1 MDEKEYSFLGDLFD
15 KAKELF
21 VSKPNADQSYS
32 KVKFPGEWKD
42 FKDNSK
48 DCSECFVNASKSL
61 NVPDEVKSL
70 LDKFLQDDKPSK
82 NKNKRKKN
90 TKWGGV
96 LACLLLMIGLLAGA
110 LAPLFYNGIFK
121 KDLKQ
126 VTVVSYSSY
135 NINCC
140 DSCRCCDTCTCR
152 DTCHRRVRCDSV
164 SFSLDTCKWDIKD
177 TNCRE
182 RCDNKEVTIGP
193 KGAVSYSYRKFD
205 KLIIVLAMLLTIGV
219 CTVLVFFIISMR
231 KTIASDQ
238 EYEKSELDYRNR
250 LIDKC
255 MDALLDE
262 HRLNVQ
268 HNENILEIS
277 RQKQLFQMDVYQKE
291 QDSWW
296 KFVTRDIESRKDFV
310 TSFLSTVKTK
320 SETVRDDK
328 NKGGDDKAD
337 KTNKTKNQDD
347 TNSAVKDAKSNDSTN
362 TAKKKGSKATNSNA
376 DAGKQNQGDNTGSN

>member
-1 MDEKEYSFLGDLFD
+1 MDEKAMCEDLF
-15 KAKELF
+15 KRIKETLK
-21 VSKPNADQSYS
+21 SDSLSYS
-32 KVKFPGEWKD
+32 NVVFPRKWED
-42 FKDNSK
+42 FHDNDK
-48 DCSECFVNASKSL
+48 DCNECFANASKSL
-61 NVPDEVKSL
+61 QVPGEVKSL
-70 LDKFLQDDKPSK
+70 LGELLPDDDPSK

-90 TKWGGV
+90 TKWCGV
-96 LACLLLMIGLLAGA
+96 LVCLLLMIVLLAGV
-110 LAPLFYNGIFK
+110 LAPLFYNGVFK

-164 SFSLDTCKWDIKD
+164 SFSLDTCKWNIKD

-238 EYEKSELDYRNR
+238 EYEKSEMDHRNK
-250 LIDKC
+250 LIDKY
-255 MDALLDE
+255 MEALLDE

-268 HNENILEIS
+268 RCENIIDIS
-277 RQKQLFQMDVYQKE
+277 RQKKLSQIEAYQKE
-291 QDSWW
+291 QDYWW
-296 KFVTRDIESRKDFV
+296 KLVYKDFEIRKDFD
-310 TSFLSTVKTK
+310 TSSYATAKAK
-320 SETVRDDK
+320 SETTSGDK
-328 NKGGDDKAD
+328 KQNDSKKTGKDETEIVDGGTTDSDVQKTNDKAKKA
-337 KTNKTKNQDD
+337 KT
-347 TNSAVKDAKSNDSTN
+347 S
-362 TAKKKGSKATNSNA
+362 
-376 DAGKQNQGDNTGSN
+376 

>member
-90 TKWGGV
+90 TKWCGV
-96 LACLLLMIGLLAGA
+96 LVCLLLMIVLLAGA

-177 TNCRE
+177 SVCKE
-182 RCDNKEVTIGP
+182 RCDNKEVTVAPQGV
-193 KGAVSYSYRKFD
+193 VSYSYRKFD

-328 NKGGDDKAD
+328 NQGGDDKAD
-337 KTNKTKNQDD
+337 KTNKTKKQDD
-347 TNSAVKDAKSNDSTN
+347 TNSAVKDAKPNDSTN
-362 TAKKKGSKATNSNA
+362 TAKKKGAKITNSNA